1 LDFLILKKE
10 ALLSSETSVAVYRST
25 RPKIQEEFSRRKAI
39 FIEMFYLVMK
49 LSL

>member
-1 LDFLILKKE
+1 MILKKE

-25 RPKIQEEFSRRKAI
+25 RPKNPEEFSRRKAI
-39 FIEMFYLVMK
+39 LIQTFYLVVK